1 MLVLADCSWRWEQSG
16 GQSGTFHAGHGV
28 PLSEESRETIL
39 QLRQQHHSGQQP
51 LLPLVKYFSPPPPPP
66 PPFPPLPP
74 LPPPGILPNSSRF
87 FKMSVLGI
95 SPVRGIHGRV
105 PFIYIFFIFCCWS
118 DSRHRSA
125 STASNRRNANQKK
138 HKKNGIAA
146 HLAAAIGNTRQKKN
160 QPTEINQPNN
170 NCITQM
176 NHNPNNPNNT
186 NSINNRQL
194 SCGGLKQNNKNR
206 NIRRRRR
213 RRRRRWI
220 IIRIWCWWW
229 WWWWW

>member
-66 PPFPPLPP
+66 PPSPFPPLPP

-105 PFIYIFFIFCCWS
+105 PFIYIFLIFCCWS

-138 HKKNGIAA
+138 HKKKWNRSPSSGSD
-146 HLAAAIGNTRQKKN
+146 RQHPAKKESTYRN
-160 QPTEINQPNN
+160 QST
-170 NCITQM
+170 
-176 NHNPNNPNNT
+176 
-186 NSINNRQL
+186 
-194 SCGGLKQNNKNR
+194 KQ
-206 NIRRRRR
+206 
-213 RRRRRWI
+213 
-220 IIRIWCWWW
+220 
-229 WWWWW
+229 